1 MARQTHSNTHIT
13 KLFYILKRKGLA
25 NDLKHYCVLE
35 LLHWHEITT
44 DQAYEY
50 LDLSQEDLEIKFNNI
65 TKEKK

>member
-1 MARQTHSNTHIT
+1 MMRKTHCNNDIS
-13 KLFYILKRKGLA
+13 KYFYMLKRKGLA
-25 NDLKHYCVLE
+25 NDIKHYCVLE

-50 LDLSQEDLEIKFNNI
+50 LELSQEELEIKFNNI